1 MSQFKKKVTAFSAM
15 LAFLTFSSAPS
26 LALSTSD
33 VLGTTNNIGVTGT
46 NNRIDVEMADKA
58 GSGAVGQVD
67 WQNFNLGSKQ
77 HLNFG
82 FSGISQTII
91 NRVLGGQESKIF
103 GKITNSSCTNAA
115 CNYESSGKVV
125 LINPAGVMFGPG
137 STVDLNSFT
146 TSTFD
151 FKGAK
156 NLKDM
161 SEAELNAYMSGTL
174 AKINA
179 YSGDGK
185 MTFDSNY
192 IEAFEKAGIDMSKFT
207 GKTQVILGGT
217 TFDRFNADG
226 TPSSYNNNQS
236 IAIISDNIRYK
247 DSLLKTGEN
256 LNYEAAG
263 NLYSLSKLR
272 LVTADGVTFRYLN
285 TGLANEMSIA
295 EDTKTDVVRNI
306 GGLTSED
313 ESRIASAAKE
323 FGANKALGDSASTLS
338 SGHVDIVNMSNA
350 KNSNIKL
357 ANTFIRGTK
366 LVNTE
371 DGNIE
376 IVGNHNVD
384 IANSRL
390 ETFNSTYHKDGSK
403 YDGAHTFN
411 QAGGK
416 ITITAGDNINIKD
429 SIAKTADAIK
439 KDADVTGSGD
449 ITLASVNGKTDIDN
463 SMLVSTGDVNSSSL
477 LGFSAKNSFIKA
489 DGSNM
494 DKAQNINIISEGD
507 INTHNLVAKSR
518 NNITFKSATNDYL
531 TGNINITGDVDKE
544 NGNQSLIRANGK
556 LSIQG
561 KNTKIDDATL
571 AYKEIT
577 FYNDGTDGTNNVT
590 VANNAQFAP
599 LVTNENGKVVLSNDI
614 NLETNGNFTLDNA
627 KMQLGGHSLKYSN
640 TSNQETYS
648 VVTKGRDA
656 DNINIKSTGGDV
668 IAKNNT
674 NVNANKNITLTSDK
688 GNVDINKSNFS
699 TTSENINII
708 ASKGSVNIK
717 DNSGAKAGKNLNI
730 KADKTITFG
739 SQGVANV
746 NIDKTSNLVA
756 GNDMNITS
764 QSGDI
769 NAEKT
774 TMPTL
779 TYGNRL
785 AFNAGKNNNFTSE
798 NSLKAVNVDFTAGG
812 ENNFTTKGD
821 IQFVNSSLKAPKNN
835 ITTTQEGGDVIMN
848 DLTIKQATAN
858 AKDTVT
864 KISAKGNVTTKDVT
878 KTAKADKEANVKTF
892 PQSVDFDGVV
902 TDKTVD
908 DTTLDINQTKL
919 VINTN
924 VTKTTPKNNDQGSIT
939 INVKNANNKD
949 AGLELVA
956 ENDSWDA
963 QIDKGE
969 GPEVHLKSTDGTVSI
984 AKIDTDKLT
993 LVKGDKYLSATDAP
1007 GGMATIRVK
1016 DQGGFNMDP
1025 NIEYDPEP
1033 DGFTYDKTITSEDVD
1048 KVTER
1053 IWDEEKGEYII
1064 KQDEKETI
1072 FGKDYVDKTTITTRD
1087 TEHEI
1092 HFDENGDEH
1101 FKLIY
1106 DKTDIKITEEPGT
1119 VTRKET
1125 CTPAPEPNITTA
1137 DSHINIIRLPRE
1149 QVEIS
1154 KTSKVSDNTVDQTSS
1169 VMSAAAKVDLNEA
1182 AEATYSSDD
1191 KDEDDNK

>member
-33 VLGTTNNIGVTGT
+33 VLGTTNNVGVTGG
-46 NNRIDVEMADKA
+46 NNRIDVGMLNNA

-67 WQNFNLGSKQ
+67 WQNFNLGSKE

-103 GKITNSSCTNAA
+103 GKITNSSCVNAA
-115 CNYESSGKVV
+115 CNYESTGKVV

-161 SEAELNAYMSGTL
+161 SEAELSAYMAGTL
-174 AKINA
+174 GKINA

-185 MTFDSNY
+185 ITYDSNY

-217 TFDRFNADG
+217 TFDRLNEDG
-226 TPSSYNNNQS
+226 SASSYNNNQS
-236 IAIISDNIRYK
+236 IAIVSDNIRYK

-256 LNYEAAG
+256 LNYESGAG

-295 EDTKTDVVRNI
+295 DDTKTDVVRNI

-313 ESRIASAAKE
+313 ENRIASAAKE
-323 FGANKALGDSASTLS
+323 FGANKALSDNASTLS
-338 SGHVDIVNMSNA
+338 SGHIDIVNMSNA

-366 LVNTE
+366 LINTQ

-376 IVGNHNVD
+376 IVGNHDVSID
-384 IANSRL
+384 NSRL
-390 ETFNSTYHKDGSK
+390 ETFNSTYYKDGSK
-403 YDGAHTFN
+403 YDGVNTFN
-411 QAGGK
+411 QAGGQ
-416 ITITAGDNINIKD
+416 INITAGQNINIKN

-439 KDADVTGSGD
+439 KDVDVTGSGD
-449 ITLASVNGKTDIDN
+449 ITLNSVNGKTEIDN
-463 SMLVSTGDVNSSSL
+463 TMLVSTGDVTSNSAT
-477 LGFSAKNSFIKA
+477 GFNANNSFIKA

-494 DKAQNINIISEGD
+494 DKTQNINIISEGD
-507 INTHNLVAKSR
+507 INTHNLVTKAR
-518 NNITFKSATNDYL
+518 NNITFKSAINDNL
-531 TGNINITGDVDKE
+531 SGNINISGDVDE
-544 NGNQSLIRANGK
+544 TNGNQSLIRANGK

-561 KNTKIDDATL
+561 KNTKIDNATL

-577 FYNDGTDGTNNVT
+577 FYNDGTQGTNNVT

-599 LVTNENGKVVLSNDI
+599 LVTKDGKISLSNDI
-614 NLETNGNFTLDNA
+614 NLETNGDFTLDNA
-627 KMQLGGHSLKYSN
+627 KVQVGGHSLKYSN
-640 TSNQETYS
+640 TSNQESYK
-648 VVTKGRDA
+648 VVTQGHDA
-656 DNINIKSTGGDV
+656 DNINIKSTNGNV

-688 GNVDINKSNFS
+688 GNININKSNFK
-699 TTSENINII
+699 TNEENINII

-717 DNSGAKAGKNLNI
+717 DNSGANAGKDLNI

-739 SQGVANV
+739 AQGASNI
-746 NIDKTSNLVA
+746 NIDNSSNLVA
-756 GNDMNITS
+756 GNNMNVIS
-764 QSGDI
+764 LSGDI

-779 TYGNRL
+779 SYGNRL
-785 AFNAGKNNNFTSE
+785 TFDAAKNNNFTSE
-798 NSLKAVNVDFTAGG
+798 NSLKAVNVDFIAGG

-821 IQFVNSSLKAPKNN
+821 IQFVNSLLKAPKNN

-878 KTAKADKEANVKTF
+878 GTAKADKEANVKTF

-902 TDKTVD
+902 TDKTVN

-939 INVKNANNKD
+939 INVKNANNRD

-969 GPEVHLKSTDGTVSI
+969 GPEVHLKSVDGTVSI
-984 AKIDTDKLT
+984 TNIDTDKLT
-993 LVKGDKYLSATDAP
+993 LVKGDNYLSASDAP
-1007 GGMATIRVK
+1007 NGMATIRVK
-1016 DQGGFNMDP
+1016 DQGGFNLDP
-1025 NIEYDPEP
+1025 NVEYDPAP
-1033 DGFTYDKTITSEDVD
+1033 DGFTYDKTINSTDTS

-1064 KQDEKETI
+1064 SQDDKETV

-1092 HFDENGDEH
+1092 HFDQNGDEH

-1106 DKTDIKITEEPGT
+1106 DKTDVKVTEEPGT

-1125 CTPAPEPNITTA
+1125 CEPTPDPNITTA
-1137 DSHINIIRLPRE
+1137 DSYVNIIRLPRE

-1169 VMSAAAKVDLNEA
+1169 VMSAAAKVDLNQA
-1182 AEATYSSDD
+1182 AEASYVNNDA
-1191 KDEDDNK
+1191 DEDEDK